1 MQGMND
7 HPYIPGLEPENTADA
22 PPFQL
27 PKKPTCTPAEAAR
40 AIGISERQVRYL
52 IEDGSLLAMS
62 SNRDPDSAERPQWRV
77 IVRMER
83 KAPAGRAGRTL
94 AEECEKRMN
103 Q

>member
-1 MQGMND
+1 MDYQQPN
-7 HPYIPGLEPENTADA
+7 IPGLDPQGAGESGL
-22 PPFQL
+22 FQL
-27 PKKPTCTPAEAAR
+27 PRKPTCTPAEAAR

>member
-1 MQGMND
+1 MNE
-7 HPYIPGLEPENTADA
+7 HPYIPGLEPGRPSDA
-22 PPFQL
+22 PVFQL
-27 PKKPTCTPAEAAR
+27 PRKTTCTPAEAAR

-62 SNRDPDSAERPQWRV
+62 SNRDPESAERPQWRV

-83 KAPAGRAGRTL
+83 AAPVGRAGRTL
-94 AEECEKRMN
+94 AEESARRMN

>member
-1 MQGMND
+1 MND
-7 HPYIPGLEPENTADA
+7 HPYIPGLEPGRPADA
-22 PPFQL
+22 PMFQL
-27 PKKPTCTPAEAAR
+27 PKKTTCTPAEAAR
-40 AIGISERQVRYL
+40 AIGISERQIRYL

-83 KAPAGRAGRTL
+83 KPPAGRAGRTL
-94 AEECEKRMN
+94 EEECTKRMN